1 MQEKPVTRV
10 NYFDR
15 QFLRAEDF
23 SAEQAYHLAMH
34 RRHVLAQH
42 TWGIV
47 SGLRVKWEDKKL
59 VVEPGVAIDG
69 YGRELV
75 LPRGQTLDESE
86 FDRKGSDA
94 LEVWLSYVRSEA
106 GSAARGSNQCTAE
119 GTLPSTRAQ
128 EDARVQCPRPQPPD
142 RAGTRG

>member
-1 MQEKPVTRV
+1 MQAKPVTRV

-15 QFLRAEDF
+15 QFLGAEDF

-47 SGLRVKWEDKKL
+47 AGLRVKWEDKKL
-59 VVEPGVAIDG
+59 LVEPGVAVDG

-75 LPRGQTLDESE
+75 LPRGVTLDEKE

-94 LEVWLSYVRSEA
+94 LEVWLSYRAAKPAQRPEGLS
-106 GSAARGSNQCTAE
+106 SA
-119 GTLPSTRAQ
+119 
-128 EDARVQCPRPQPPD
+128 RPKGRCRRIAHRRMPE
-142 RAGTRG
+142 